1 MYRKKLLCRVTETN
15 IVLPVNYTSKTNRLI
30 EKEIIFVATRE
41 GWLGEEELDEC
52 SLKVQTSSYKIN
64 KY

>member
-30 EKEIIFVATRE
+30 EKEIRLVVIGGGDR
-41 GWLGEEELDEC
+41 GKLDED
-52 SLKVQTSSYKIN
+52 SQKVQTLMYKIN